1 MGIKVKN
8 IQTALSGI
16 DAYWSPAILAS
27 LNGQDVRVAK
37 LKGEFPWHQHDME
50 DELFMVIKGNL
61 LIDLK
66 EKTLDLKEGELVV
79 IPRGTQHRPR
89 ALEEVHILLFEP
101 SGTLNTGNTT
111 NEFTKKELKDLR

>member
-1 MGIKVKN
+1 MEIKVKN
-8 IQTALSGI
+8 LQTALSAI

-27 LNGQDVRVAK
+27 LNGQDVRIAK
-37 LKGEFPWHQHDME
+37 LKGEFPWHQHDNE
-50 DELFMVIKGNL
+50 DELFFVIKGHL
-61 LIDLK
+61 FIDL
-66 EKTLDLKEGELVV
+66 EAETLDLKEGELVV

-89 ALEEVHILLFEP
+89 SLEEVHILLFEP